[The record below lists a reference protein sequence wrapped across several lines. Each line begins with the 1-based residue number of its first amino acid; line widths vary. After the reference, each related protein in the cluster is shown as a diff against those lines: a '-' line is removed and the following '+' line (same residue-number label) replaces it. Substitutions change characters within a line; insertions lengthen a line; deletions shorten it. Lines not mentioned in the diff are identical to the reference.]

1 MIVVQVLMIAGWF
14 SARRHRLGAVAQLTV
29 EREEHRER
37 RDRRLVDHG
46 REQLVRAP
54 EVRLDGA
61 QSERSSGLC
70 RTLAL
75 QCPYCE
81 ISLAHGCRLS

>member
-14 SARRHRLGAVAQLTV
+14 SARQHRLGAEGSITV

-37 RDRRLVDHG
+37 RDRRLVYHG

-81 ISLAHGCRLS
+81 IPLAHGCRLS

>member
-1 MIVVQVLMIAGWF
+1 MVALSASKGTGDY
-14 SARRHRLGAVAQLTV
+14 SRDGSPPARRHRLGSRCGLTV

-70 RTLAL
+70 GTLAL
-75 QCPYCE
+75 QFVP
-81 ISLAHGCRLS
+81 LLGNPA